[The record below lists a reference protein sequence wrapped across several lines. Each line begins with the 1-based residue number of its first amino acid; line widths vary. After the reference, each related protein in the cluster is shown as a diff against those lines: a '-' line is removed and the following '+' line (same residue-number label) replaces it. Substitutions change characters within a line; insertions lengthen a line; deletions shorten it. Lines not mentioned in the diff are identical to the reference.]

1 MRVELLKTMILA
13 MVADEATDYQE
24 VELINSYRNQY
35 PPLKDV
41 PAKTIKSEIERVIVL
56 KQNGIDDSFMVE
68 DIGKNLSKPERLTA
82 FALASEVCASNF
94 NISDDEINF
103 LILLKQK
110 WDIPKTVVESV
121 FTSLNLRYGIPK
133 TKDRI

>member
-1 MRVELLKTMILA
+1 MQILTQLLKHNFGNFYYYDCDA
-13 MVADEATDYQE
+13 
-24 VELINSYRNQY
+24 S
-35 PPLKDV
+35 
-41 PAKTIKSEIERVIVL
+41 
-56 KQNGIDDSFMVE
+56 IDDSFMVE

>member
-1 MRVELLKTMILA
+1 MSVEILKTMILA

-24 VELINSYRNQY
+24 VELINSYTNQY

-94 NISDDEINF
+94 NVSDEEINF

-110 WDIPKTVVESV
+110 WDIPKTLVESV